1 MTTIKNNIILIYVI
15 AIMTSACAQSKQTFI
30 SRFTPNHSIEDIV
43 NKEVSFQ
50 SIEIDSLYITNSN
63 IDSVLS
69 HIIDNVLPSKTIWV
83 NLHLV
88 FAKINEKTYLEIH
101 ADYSNRQLFINKGW
115 YYEYKLY
122 GYLNFKNKFI
132 YVSTQNIPVDEIDF
146 FLGKTEKKSSIKM
159 TPIDQTLEIMKFE
172 NPMWLYEL
180 DHVNITLIKSV
191 NVGF

>member
-1 MTTIKNNIILIYVI
+1 MTKIKYNIILICFT
-15 AIMTSACAQSKQTFI
+15 AIMTSACAQSKQTII
-30 SRFTPNHSIEDIV
+30 SRFTPNHSIEEVV
-43 NKEVSFQ
+43 NKEVSLQ
-50 SIEIDSLYITNSN
+50 SIEIDSLYIANSN

-69 HIIDNVLPSKTIWV
+69 HIIDDVLPSKTIWV
-83 NLHLV
+83 DFYLV
-88 FAKINEKTYLEIH
+88 IAKINEKTYLEIH

-115 YYEYKLY
+115 YYKYKLY

-132 YVSTQNIPVDEIDF
+132 YVSTHNIPVDEIDF

-180 DHVNITLIKSV
+180 NRNNITLIKSV
-191 NVGF
+191 NMGF